1 MEDDLGSTTSTGP
14 TSPEGK
20 ARSARNA
27 EKHGMYTNAVLLHYE
42 SAEDFAA
49 LCEDYYRQF
58 SPNNRAEFG
67 AGTDATHQSLHR
79 ESEAVQNK
87 KMQKRTPLTE
97 PRA

>member
-1 MEDDLGSTTSTGP
+1 MEDDPRSTSTGP

-20 ARSARNA
+20 ARLARNA

-58 SPNNRAEFG
+58 SPNNCAESDLVDRMI
-67 AGTDATHQSLHR
+67 AATWAPPPSQRSRIRRPGPYH
-79 ESEAVQNK
+79 
-87 KMQKRTPLTE
+87 
-97 PRA
+97 